1 MKNYIPTIE
10 ELRGK
15 SARELSV
22 IFRNASM
29 IAADITRPVQEREA
43 AVKTIQNVRR
53 CCHPL
58 PWP

>member
-15 SARELSV
+15 SARELSM

-29 IAADITRPVQEREA
+29 ITADIEHAFFEVTVA
-43 AVKTIQNVRR
+43 A
-53 CCHPL
+53 PG
-58 PWP
+58 PS